1 MGLYAPQGSRPA
13 NGCEALDDSAE
24 IRTRQADRASGTLLA
39 PPWIVLE
46 ITHAE
51 EVEKSWDRFVELHP
65 QATIGHLRGW
75 GSIIHEA
82 YGHESIALAAV
93 EAGEVVGIL
102 PLVLVRSRLFGDRL
116 VSMPFLDYGGIL
128 VDAASPRP
136 ADTDVAGALLEAA
149 LEVGRAR
156 GAQSLG
162 LRQFHPTI
170 GLADPVTDD
179 RVTMLLSLSTS
190 DTVWKALPS
199 ERRNRVRKGEKN
211 GLHALWGGAEL
222 LDGFYEVFA
231 MNMRDLGSPVHS
243 RGFFA
248 AMLDGLGE
256 TARVLQVR
264 DRAGRPV
271 GAAVCLFFRDTIA
284 VPWVSS
290 RRDALALC
298 PNFVLYW
305 EVIRFGCEQG
315 YRTLDLGRS
324 FKNAGTFEFK
334 RQWGGAPHPLP
345 WIFRDLVAG
354 GPPPLDRDGSRFHR
368 MVDLWKRLPVP
379 VANFVGPW
387 VRRQVPN

>member
-1 MGLYAPQGSRPA
+1 M
-13 NGCEALDDSAE
+13 
-24 IRTRQADRASGTLLA
+24 
-39 PPWIVLE
+39 LE

-51 EVEKSWDRFVELHP
+51 RVEKSWDRFVELHP
-65 QATIGHLRGW
+65 QATVGHLRAW
-75 GSIIHEA
+75 GPIIHEA

-93 EAGEVVGIL
+93 ESGEVVGIL

-116 VSMPFLDYGGIL
+116 VSIPFLDYGGIL
-128 VDAASPRP
+128 VDAESPRP
-136 ADTDVAGALLEAA
+136 VDTDVSRALFAAA
-149 LEVGRAR
+149 LDAGRAR
-156 GAQSLG
+156 GARSLG
-162 LRQFHPTI
+162 LRQFHRI

-179 RVTMLLSLSTS
+179 RVTMLLPLSTS

-231 MNMRDLGSPVHS
+231 ANMRDLGSPVHS

-248 AMLDGLGE
+248 AMLEGLGE

-264 DRAGRPV
+264 DRAGRAV

-290 RRDALALC
+290 RRDAFALC

-324 FKNAGTFEFK
+324 FRNAGTFEFK
-334 RQWGGAPHPLP
+334 RQWGAAPHPLP
-345 WIFRDLVAG
+345 WIFRDLVGG
-354 GPPPLDRDGSRFHR
+354 GPPPLDRDGSRLHR

-379 VANFVGPW
+379 VANVVGPW